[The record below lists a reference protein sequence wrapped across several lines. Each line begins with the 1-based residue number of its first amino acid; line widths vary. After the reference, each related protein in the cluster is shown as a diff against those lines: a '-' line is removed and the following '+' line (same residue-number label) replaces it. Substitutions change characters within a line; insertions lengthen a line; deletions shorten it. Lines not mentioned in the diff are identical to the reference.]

1 MTAPHPA
8 PSAGTPGHPGGRPTG
23 SAGTGHPGGRPG
35 AGHPG
40 GRPGAGHPGGAGRP
54 VAGHPGGH
62 PGGGHPGRPGGA
74 PLGPPQVPTPPLSR
88 RVGLLPAA
96 LTWVVAAGTT
106 AVYLAL
112 GAVLDG
118 ARTGDGVPAGA
129 VVAIVLGVVA
139 LAAAAFAG
147 PRLSLGAVGDREVER
162 RDVLLDQMFRLGVA
176 FRTQE
181 RSGRF
186 VSTATDGVER
196 AASYEVTFKFP
207 IIASMTVPVIALVAL
222 GAAVDWVV
230 AGWLALALPAIP
242 LLVNGFQRMFRS
254 VSVQYRMTARRF
266 AAQFLDAIQGLP
278 TSTAFNRAT
287 AKGAELAR
295 SAEQLRRMVMRL
307 LAGNQVVLLV
317 IDASFSLAMVA
328 AAAGLAMARLRDGA
342 ITPGQAVAVVL
353 VSTVLLEPLD
363 RVGQFFYVGMGGRA
377 AVREIDAILAQ
388 PATAGDAAG
397 VRAPVTSTFHVDP
410 REPEEEGEAR
420 PEAVALDHVSFAYP
434 GGRPVLDDVSFTVPR
449 GGRVALIGPSGSGKS
464 TVAALVQ
471 AHLRPASG
479 TVRVGGHDA
488 TTVPVDWVRAQTAV
502 VAQTTYLFTGTLAD
516 NLRLAAPGAD
526 DDRLWHALA
535 EANLADDVRR
545 FPDRLATRVGER
557 GLSLSG
563 GQAQRLAVARALLK
577 DAPVLL
583 LDEPTS
589 QVDAASEA
597 ALVEALERAGDGRT
611 VVVVAHR
618 LSTVRGADEVLV
630 LAEGRIV
637 EQGPPD
643 RLGSIDS
650 YYARALDLS
659 GVGAGPLTE
668 QEARP

>member
-1 MTAPHPA
+1 MTSPHRTSPAAAP
-8 PSAGTPGHPGGRPTG
+8 GR
-23 SAGTGHPGGRPG
+23 SDGRPG
-35 AGHPG
+35 
-40 GRPGAGHPGGAGRP
+40 
-54 VAGHPGGH
+54 GHPGGH
-62 PGGGHPGRPGGA
+62 PGGSAARPSGHPGGRPAAAA
-74 PLGPPQVPTPPLSR
+74 PVVRAPGSPATPDLSR
-88 RVGLLPAA
+88 AVVLAPAL
-96 LTWVVAAGTT
+96 LTWVVAAATT
-106 AVYLAL
+106 GAFLAV
-112 GAVLDG
+112 GSVLDAARAGDPVPG
-118 ARTGDGVPAGA
+118 AA
-129 VVAIVLGVVA
+129 VGVVVGA
-139 LAAAAFAG
+139 LVVLAVAAFAG
-147 PRLSLGAVGDREVER
+147 PRTSLGAVGPRESAR
-162 RDVLLDQMFRLGVA
+162 RDVLLQQVFRLGVA

-196 AASYEVTFKFP
+196 ASSYETTFRFP
-207 IIASMTVPVIALVAL
+207 IIASMTVPVIALVLL

-230 AGWLALALPAIP
+230 AGWLALAVPGIP
-242 LLVNGFQRMFRS
+242 VLVGGFQRAFRG
-254 VSVQYRMTARRF
+254 VSLQYRMTSRRF

-278 TSTAFNRAT
+278 TATAFNRAQ

-295 SAEQLRRMVMRL
+295 SAEHLRRMVMRL
-307 LAGNQVVLLV
+307 LARNQLVLLV
-317 IDASFSLAMVA
+317 IDSSFSLAMVTA
-328 AAAGLAMARLRDGA
+328 GAGLAMLRLRDGA

-377 AVREIDAILAQ
+377 AVREIEAVLDTE
-388 PATAGDAAG
+388 PVAGDAPG
-397 VRAPVTSTFHVDP
+397 VRAPATSTLATPPADAATP
-410 REPEEEGEAR
+410 A
-420 PEAVALDHVSFAYP
+420 EAVALDHVSFAYP
-434 GGRPVLDDVSFTVPR
+434 GGLPVLDDVSFSVPR
-449 GGRVALIGPSGSGKS
+449 GARVALIGPSGSGKS
-464 TVAALVQ
+464 TVAALLQ
-471 AHLRPASG
+471 AHLRPGSG
-479 TVRVGGHDA
+479 AVRIGGHDA
-488 TTVPVDWVRAQTAV
+488 TAVPVAWVRAQTAV

-516 NLRLAAPGAD
+516 NLRLAAPDAD
-526 DDRLWHALA
+526 DEQLWHVLA
-535 EANLADDVRR
+535 QANLADDVRA

-589 QVDAASEA
+589 QVDAASET
-597 ALVEALERAGDGRT
+597 ALVEALERAGEGRT

-659 GVGAGPLTE
+659 GLSGASAGDT
-668 QEARP
+668 QEVTR

>member
-1 MTAPHPA
+1 
-8 PSAGTPGHPGGRPTG
+8 
-23 SAGTGHPGGRPG
+23 
-35 AGHPG
+35 
-40 GRPGAGHPGGAGRP
+40 
-54 VAGHPGGH
+54 V
-62 PGGGHPGRPGGA
+62 
-74 PLGPPQVPTPPLSR
+74 
-88 RVGLLPAA
+88 

-118 ARTGDGVPAGA
+118 ARTGAGVPGGA
-129 VVAIVLGVVA
+129 LVAIVVGVVA

-147 PRLSLGAVGDREVER
+147 PRLSLGAVGRREVER

-222 GAAVDWVV
+222 GATVDWVV

-242 LLVNGFQRMFRS
+242 LLVNGFQKLFRS

-278 TSTAFNRAT
+278 TSTAFNRAG

-377 AVREIDAILAQ
+377 AVREIDAVLAQ
-388 PATAGDAAG
+388 PPTAGDAPG
-397 VRAPVTSTFHVDP
+397 VRAPATSTFHVNP
-410 REPEEEGEAR
+410 RGTAEGEVPADGETR
-420 PEAVALDHVSFAYP
+420 PEAVALDRVSFAYP
-434 GGRPVLDDVSFTVPR
+434 TGGTVLDDVSFTVPR

-464 TVAALVQ
+464 TVAALIQ

-479 TVRVGGHDA
+479 AVRVGGHDA
-488 TTVPVDWVRAQTAV
+488 TAVPVDWVRAQTAV

-516 NLRLAAPGAD
+516 NLRLAAPDAD

-535 EANLADDVRR
+535 EANLADDVRG

-597 ALVEALERAGDGRT
+597 ALVDALDRAGEGRT

-643 RLGSIDS
+643 RLGGIDS

>member
-1 MTAPHPA
+1 MTPRPA
-8 PSAGTPGHPGGRPTG
+8 GDAARPTGHPGARPG
-23 SAGTGHPGGRPG
+23 VHPVGHPGGRPG
-35 AGHPG
+35 
-40 GRPGAGHPGGAGRP
+40 
-54 VAGHPGGH
+54 GHPGGH
-62 PGGGHPGRPGGA
+62 PGRPAAG
-74 PLGPPQVPTPPLSR
+74 PVGPPQVPTPALPR
-88 RVGLLPAA
+88 RVSVLPAV

-106 AVYLAL
+106 GVYLAL

-129 VVAIVLGVVA
+129 LAVIVVGVVA

-147 PRLSLGAVGDREVER
+147 PRVSLGAVGPREAER
-162 RDVLLDQMFRLGVA
+162 RDVLLDQLFRLGVA

-196 AASYEVTFKFP
+196 ASAYEATFKFP
-207 IIASMTVPVIALVAL
+207 IVASLTVPVVALVAL

-242 LLVNGFQRMFRS
+242 LLVGGFQKAFRG
-254 VSVQYRMTARRF
+254 VSVQYRTTARRF

-278 TSTAFNRAT
+278 TSTAFNRAS

-295 SAEQLRRMVMRL
+295 TAEQLRRMVMSL
-307 LAGNQVVLLV
+307 LARNQLVLLV
-317 IDASFSLAMVA
+317 IDSSFSLAMVA

-342 ITPGQAVAVVL
+342 ITPGQAIAVVL

-377 AVREIDAILAQ
+377 AVREIDSVLAQ
-388 PATAGDAAG
+388 PATAGDAPG
-397 VRAPVTSTFHVDP
+397 VRAPATTTLRADAAAGPVP
-410 REPEEEGEAR
+410 A
-420 PEAVALDHVSFAYP
+420 EAVALEHVSFAYP

-449 GGRVALIGPSGSGKS
+449 GSRVALIGPSGSGKS

-471 AHLRPASG
+471 AHLRPGSG
-479 TVRVGGHDA
+479 QVRVGGHDA

-502 VAQTTYLFTGTLAD
+502 VAQSTYLFTGTLAD
-516 NLRLAAPGAD
+516 NLRLAAPDAD
-526 DDRLWHALA
+526 DDRLWDALA
-535 EANLADDVRR
+535 QANLADDVRS

-589 QVDAASEA
+589 QVDAASES
-597 ALVEALERAGDGRT
+597 ALVEALDRAGEGRT

-643 RLGSIDS
+643 HLGGIDS

-659 GVGAGPLTE
+659 ASAAAGPLTT

>member
-1 MTAPHPA
+1 MTAPHA
-8 PSAGTPGHPGGRPTG
+8 VSPGGRP
-23 SAGTGHPGGRPG
+23 AGRPG
-35 AGHPG
+35 AG
-40 GRPGAGHPGGAGRP
+40 P
-54 VAGHPGGH
+54 V
-62 PGGGHPGRPGGA
+62 
-74 PLGPPQVPTPPLSR
+74 GPPVVPTPPLSR
-88 RVGLLPAA
+88 RVSLLPAA
-96 LTWVVAAGTT
+96 LTWAVAAGTT

-112 GAVLDG
+112 GTVLDG
-118 ARTGDGVPAGA
+118 ARTGTGVPAGA
-129 VVAIVLGVVA
+129 VVAIVVGVVVM
-139 LAAAAFAG
+139 AAAAFAG
-147 PRLSLGAVGDREVER
+147 PRLSLGAVGPRETER
-162 RDVLLDQMFRLGVA
+162 RDVLLDQVFRLGVA

-196 AASYEVTFKFP
+196 AASYEATFRFP

-222 GAAVDWVV
+222 GAVVDRVV

-242 LLVNGFQRMFRS
+242 LLVGGFQRAFRG
-254 VSVQYRMTARRF
+254 VSVQYRATARRF

-278 TSTAFNRAT
+278 TATAFNRAG

-295 SAEQLRRMVMRL
+295 GAEQLRRMVMSL
-307 LAGNQVVLLV
+307 LARNQLVLLV
-317 IDASFSLAMVA
+317 IDSSFSLAMVT

-377 AVREIDAILAQ
+377 AVREIDTVLAQ
-388 PATAGDAAG
+388 RAVAADAPG
-397 VRAPVTSTFHVDP
+397 VRAPATTALRTAGSPGASAT
-410 REPEEEGEAR
+410 A

-434 GGRPVLDDVSFTVPR
+434 GGRPVLDDVSFAVPR

-464 TVAALVQ
+464 TVAALIQ
-471 AHLRPASG
+471 AHLRPGSG
-479 TVRVGGHDA
+479 QVRVGGHDA

-502 VAQTTYLFTGTLAD
+502 VAQSTYLFTGTLAD
-516 NLRLAAPGAD
+516 NLRLAAPDAD
-526 DDRLWHALA
+526 DERLWDALA
-535 EANLADDVRR
+535 QANLADDVRS

-589 QVDAASEA
+589 QVDAASET
-597 ALVEALERAGDGRT
+597 ALVQALDRAGQGRT
-611 VVVVAHR
+611 VVLVAHR

-643 RLGSIDS
+643 RLGGIDS

-659 GVGAGPLTE
+659 GVAGGPLGA
-668 QEARP
+668 QEVTP

>member
-1 MTAPHPA
+1 M
-8 PSAGTPGHPGGRPTG
+8 
-23 SAGTGHPGGRPG
+23 
-35 AGHPG
+35 
-40 GRPGAGHPGGAGRP
+40 
-54 VAGHPGGH
+54 
-62 PGGGHPGRPGGA
+62 
-74 PLGPPQVPTPPLSR
+74 
-88 RVGLLPAA
+88 

-112 GAVLDG
+112 GAVLDA

-129 VVAIVLGVVA
+129 LVAVVVGVVV
-139 LAAAAFAG
+139 LAVAAFAG
-147 PRLSLGAVGDREVER
+147 PRLSLGAVGPREAER
-162 RDVLLDQMFRLGVA
+162 RDVLLEQVFRLGVA
-176 FRTQE
+176 YRTQE

-196 AASYEVTFKFP
+196 AASYEATFKYP
-207 IIASMTVPVIALVAL
+207 IVASLTVPVIALVGL
-222 GAAVDWVV
+222 GAVVDWVV
-230 AGWLALALPAIP
+230 AGWLALALPVIP
-242 LLVNGFQRMFRS
+242 LLVNGFQKLFRG

-278 TSTAFNRAT
+278 TSTAFGRAG

-295 SAEQLRRMVMRL
+295 GAEQLRAMVMRL
-307 LAGNQVVLLV
+307 LARNQLVLLV
-317 IDASFSLAMVA
+317 IDSSFSLAMVT

-363 RVGQFFYVGMGGRA
+363 RVGQFFYVGVGGRA
-377 AVREIDAILAQ
+377 AIREIDTVLAQ

-397 VRAPVTSTFHVDP
+397 VRAPATSTFHVNP
-410 REPEEEGEAR
+410 RPADAAEAAPDGR
-420 PEAVALDHVSFAYP
+420 PEALALDRVSFAYP
-434 GGRPVLDDVSFTVPR
+434 GGRPVLDDVSFAVAVGR
-449 GGRVALIGPSGSGKS
+449 RVALIGPSGSGKS
-464 TVAALVQ
+464 TVAALLQ
-471 AHLRPASG
+471 AHLRPATG
-479 TVRVGGHDA
+479 AVRVGGHDA
-488 TTVPVDWVRAQTAV
+488 TAVPVDWVRAQTAV

-516 NLRLAAPGAD
+516 NLRLAAPDAD
-526 DDRLWHALA
+526 DDRLWEALA
-535 EANLADDVRR
+535 QANLADDVRA

-597 ALVEALERAGDGRT
+597 ALVDALDRAGRGRT
-611 VVVVAHR
+611 VVLVAHR
-618 LSTVRGADEVLV
+618 LSTVRDVDEVLV

-659 GVGAGPLTE
+659 GAGPLTE